1 MTNVLVVDDSAV
13 DRRLIGAV
21 LRKGTNW
28 DVEFAEDGQHAL
40 DSMSSQHFDL
50 VITDLVMPG
59 IDGLKLVNS
68 IRQQHPTVPVIL
80 MTSQGSDDT
89 AVHAL
94 RSGAA
99 TYVPKRFLDR
109 DLLDSA
115 RSVLARSGEQQRHAQ
130 LFRCLQSSQYAFSL
144 QNDTGLF
151 PPLIGYLQDVVTQT
165 GLADESE
172 RVRIGIALEEAL
184 TNAYYH
190 GNLELDSGMR
200 EKDPCAYDQHVRVRS
215 QESPYSERR
224 IQVQAQISRDEAQFT
239 IGDEGPGF
247 DLSALPDPTNPANME
262 KITGRG
268 VLLMR
273 SFMDE
278 VRYNDRGNEVTLVKK
293 RTERKS

>member
-21 LRKGTNW
+21 LRKGTDW
-28 DVEFAEDGQHAL
+28 DVEFAEDGQRAI
-40 DSMSSQHFDL
+40 DSMSVKLFDL

-59 IDGLKLVNS
+59 IDGLKLVNT
-68 IRQQHPTVPVIL
+68 IRQRHPTVPVIL
-80 MTSQGSDDT
+80 MTAQGSDAT
-89 AVHAL
+89 AVQAL

-99 TYVPKRFLDR
+99 TYVPKRSLDR

-115 RSVLARSGEQQRHAQ
+115 RSVLARSGEQLRHAQ
-130 LFRCLQSSQYAFSL
+130 LFQCLQNSQYAFSL
-144 QNDTGLF
+144 RNDTGLF
-151 PPLIGYLQDVVTQT
+151 APLIGYLQDVVTHT
-165 GLADESE
+165 GLADESD

-184 TNAYYH
+184 ANAYYH
-190 GNLELDSGMR
+190 GNLELDSGLR
-200 EKDPCAYDQHVRVRS
+200 ERDPCAYEERVRARS
-215 QESPYSERR
+215 QESPYRERK
-224 IQVQAQISRDEAQFT
+224 IQVKAQISRIEAQFT

-247 DLSALPDPTNPANME
+247 DQSALPDPTNPANME

-278 VRYNDRGNEVTLVKK
+278 VRYNDRGNEVTLIKK
-293 RTERKS
+293 RAEPKR